1 LFKIAYALTNFRKA
15 TAHRINAE
23 FIVGVLEILDDLVS
37 DYASS
42 FQRIRTTVEYVGSRI
57 DRGIAR
63 RGHEEQY
70 QKVLERFAKLKQ
82 GHQQMGLLVEWLVRF
97 NSEIRHAAA
106 QANTAPAMDA
116 WYARVDT
123 GLDELLAM
131 FDDYE

>member
-1 LFKIAYALTNFRKA
+1 
-15 TAHRINAE
+15 
-23 FIVGVLEILDDLVS
+23 
-37 DYASS
+37 
-42 FQRIRTTVEYVGSRI
+42 
-57 DRGIAR
+57 
-63 RGHEEQY
+63 
-70 QKVLERFAKLKQ
+70 
-82 GHQQMGLLVEWLVRF
+82 MGLLVEWLVRF